1 MAANNNNTATYPG
14 LEVVEYKAQ
23 SSNEAVNLILN
34 GMEQEREML
43 ISRLRYVENTL
54 LEHGRISQK
63 HVKVRA
69 R

>member
-1 MAANNNNTATYPG
+1 MAANNNTTVTYPN
-14 LEVVEYKAQ
+14 LEVEYKPQ
-23 SSNEAVNLILN
+23 ISSEAVNLILN
-34 GMEQEREML
+34 SMEQEREML

>member
-1 MAANNNNTATYPG
+1 MAANNNTTVTYSN
-14 LEVVEYKAQ
+14 LEVEYKAQ

-43 ISRLRYVENTL
+43 ISRLRFVENTL